1 MQKISKKILKKRL
14 KRCYY
19 KCIKIDKKR
28 RKNMNKKIIFI
39 IIAILIIGAVV
50 GVIILGSKKNESDK
64 TKETNA
70 EQTTFEVKYQ
80 DVEITPGKEFSAD
93 RIKEEANLSEIPSCA
108 FNGVD
113 KVYTYENFE
122 IIVASV
128 DGKDTVYSVYFD
140 NDAMETTEGVKV
152 TDTKD
157 KMIEKYGN
165 NYKQELGNKY
175 IYTNNNV
182 ELSFIIESDIITAIE
197 YTLIA
202 K

>member
-1 MQKISKKILKKRL
+1 
-14 KRCYY
+14 
-19 KCIKIDKKR
+19 
-28 RKNMNKKIIFI
+28 MNKKIIFV
-39 IIAILIIGAVV
+39 IIAILIIV
-50 GVIILGSKKNESDK
+50 GIVGIVCFGGKKNSDNNA
-64 TKETNA
+64 KETNA
-70 EQTTFEVKYQ
+70 DQSTFSVKYKEV
-80 DVEITPGKEFSAD
+80 DITPGKEFS
-93 RIKEEANLSEIPSCA
+93 EEKIGEESNLSEIPSCA

-128 DGKDTVYSVYFD
+128 NGEDTVYSVYFD
-140 NDAMETTEGVKV
+140 DDTMETPEGVKV

-157 KMIEKYGN
+157 KMIEKYGT

-182 ELSFIIESDIITAIE
+182 ELSFIIESDVITAIE
-197 YTLIA
+197 YTLIT